1 MECKDVSEESLNG
14 SENDEK
20 CKRGEG
26 VVREVREGGGG
37 VILFY
42 FFFRTLVFKGGGILF
57 AFVAGYCG
65 YLKCSSHFPLCL
77 SSTITTY

>member
-42 FFFRTLVFKGGGILF
+42 FFFRDSCI
-57 AFVAGYCG
+57 
-65 YLKCSSHFPLCL
+65 
-77 SSTITTY
+77 

>member
-42 FFFRTLVFKGGGILF
+42 FFFLGLL
-57 AFVAGYCG
+57 
-65 YLKCSSHFPLCL
+65 YLRGVVSCL
-77 SSTITTY
+77 HLLLAIVHI